1 MTEPDSFE
9 YKPIHWLAEKLN
21 VDAVTI
27 TRWQDDEG
35 LPCYR
40 FGSKRY
46 VLPSEAAEWAAL
58 RSRGYRKGALLAAV
72 NSTIRYLTKHER
84 RSVLITP
91 LTQLKTLLE
100 REINND

>member
-1 MTEPDSFE
+1 MTEPEGFK
-9 YKPIHWLAEKLN
+9 YKSNHWLADQLG

-27 TRWQDDEG
+27 SRWQDDEG
-35 LPCYR
+35 LTFYR
-40 FGSKRY
+40 YGSKRY
-46 VLPSEAAEWAAL
+46 VKPTEVEEWAAL

-72 NSTIRYLTKHER
+72 NSTIHYLTKHER